1 MEPWRSL
8 GYEVERLGAWLE
20 RATATHR
27 VLVAEEGE
35 GAGAGAGERPGEAT
49 IQGLVVV
56 QPGVLL
62 GDFVALLVV
71 REAAAGRGIGR
82 ALMAAVEEETF
93 ATRRWLYVSHD
104 GKNRA
109 AASLYKSLGFVRV
122 GRLPDLVAA
131 GRTEILLRKGR
142 GAG

>member
-1 MEPWRSL
+1 MDPWRSL
-8 GYEVERLGAWLE
+8 GYEVDRLGAWLE
-20 RATATHR
+20 RVTATHR
-27 VLVAEEGE
+27 VRVAEEG
-35 GAGAGAGERPGEAT
+35 GAGEETGEAT
-49 IQGLVVV
+49 IRGLVVV

-71 REAAAGRGIGR
+71 REEAAGRGIGR

-104 GKNRA
+104 DKNRA
-109 AASLYKSLGFVRV
+109 AASFYKALGFVRV

>member
-8 GYEVERLGAWLE
+8 GYEEARLGTWLE

-27 VLVAEEGE
+27 VRVAEGE
-35 GAGAGAGERPGEAT
+35 GPGEVM

-62 GDFVALLVV
+62 GDFVALLAV
-71 REAAAGRGIGR
+71 REEAAGRGVGR

-104 GKNRA
+104 GRNRA
-109 AASLYKSLGFVRV
+109 AASFYKALGFVRV